1 MIDYLGYGASL
12 AVLISML
19 MKDMTK
25 FRVVNTLAC
34 IMFVIYSVIRKDNP
48 IILLNSLV
56 IIINLV
62 YLFKGNNITP
72 N

>member
-34 IMFVIYSVIRKDNP
+34 SMFVIYGIIRRDNP

-62 YLFKGNNITP
+62 YLFKGNNKI
-72 N
+72 